1 MRFQLIDYQA
11 VAVSEVI
18 GSLDEGFNR
27 FARNAK
33 LTAVSL
39 SAPTGAG
46 KTVIAAAVIESMLF
60 GSDTV
65 TPDPEVTFLWVTDDP
80 SLNQQT
86 KRKMLQ
92 ASNLLQPANLI
103 AIDQSFDQNEFDKGK
118 VYFVH
123 IQQLGRGATNY
134 VRVGNSRQ
142 YSIWDTIRNTITNRG
157 DKFVLIIDEA
167 HKGTGAK
174 VLGKT
179 IASQI
184 MDGGTSSAAPAAP
197 VVLGI
202 SATPERF
209 VDAISKSGQRILD
222 PVTVDPEAV
231 RQSGLIKD
239 KIRIRHPRESQP
251 GDFTLLELAVKDLK
265 MYSEL
270 WEIYAQEQNEPLV
283 RPALVVQVKAK
294 ASEADISQI
303 LDTVKGVWG
312 ILDGRAIAHSFQEH
326 STLNVGSRAVRYVA
340 PQDIQ
345 DDENVRV
352 VLFKEALTTGWDCPR
367 AEVMFS
373 QRSAQDYTYIAQ
385 LIGRMVRTPLARRI
399 STNDVLNT
407 VSLFLPHYDDAQVQQ
422 VITGL
427 QNDDAQFTSTVEID
441 SIVCSRNDD
450 VNIHVWDLLN
460 SLPTY
465 TRPSKL
471 NRNEVARL
479 ASLAVLLA
487 GSRLDP
493 DAYVKARQHV
503 GATLRREANRIGA
516 SLDDVVFDLERL
528 DYQTQNFTW
537 GTSEIDVETASV
549 ALSMRN
555 IEDLFKQASRTLGD
569 AAAMWYWD
577 DLCEEGLDPDSAKIR
592 VAALAQD
599 HSVAFAL
606 EAAARGLT
614 DTWRTQHNSAI
625 SNLHDARRAQFYAL
639 WQQSK
644 APQQVNILFPSS
656 ITVADVET
664 KYSKHIFVG
673 SNGMFPAKL
682 TGWESDVLGQE
693 LSKPSLLGWYRN
705 PTGGTAAI
713 AVPYSE
719 SGQARTM
726 YPDFLFIH
734 ETDEGIVA
742 DIIDPHRP
750 DSADTAP
757 KWRGLCAF
765 AATHSQS
772 FRKVLAVVKDADD
785 RLLSLD
791 LRNSDVA
798 HALESASTEAD
809 IHSIFRQYGGTF

>member
-1 MRFQLIDYQA
+1 MRFQLTDYQA
-11 VAVSEVI
+11 FATAEVI
-18 GSLDEGFNR
+18 ASVTEGFNR
-27 FARNAK
+27 FTRNGK

-46 KTVIAAAVIESMLF
+46 KTVIAASVIESIIY
-60 GSDTV
+60 GSETV
-65 TPDPEVTFLWVTDDP
+65 EPDPEVTFLWVTDDP

-92 ASNLLQPANLI
+92 ASNLLQPVNLV
-103 AIDQSFDQNEFDKGK
+103 AIDQGFDQPEFDKGK

-134 VRVGNSRQ
+134 IRVGNTRQ
-142 YSIWDTIRNTITNRG
+142 FSIWDTIRNTIANRG

-174 VLGKT
+174 TSGKT
-179 IASQI
+179 ITAQI
-184 MDGGTSSAAPAAP
+184 MDGGSSEAAPAAP

-209 VDAISKSGQRILD
+209 VEAISKSGQRILD
-222 PVTVDPEAV
+222 PVTVDPDAV

-251 GDFTLLELAVKDLK
+251 GDFTLLELAVEDLK
-265 MYSEL
+265 AYSES
-270 WEIYAQEQNEPLV
+270 WESYSNEQNEPLV
-283 RPALVVQVKAK
+283 KPALVLQVKAK
-294 ASEADISQI
+294 ASEEDLSQI
-303 LDTVKGVWG
+303 LDTLKGSWE
-312 ILDGRAIAHSFQEH
+312 ILDGRAIAHSFQDH
-326 STLNVGSRAVRYVA
+326 TTLRIGGRSIRYVA

-345 DDENVRV
+345 DDEQVRV

-399 STNDVLNT
+399 STNEVLNT
-407 VSLFLPHYDDAQVQQ
+407 VSLFLPHYDDVQVQH

-427 QNDDAQFTSTVEID
+427 QNDDAQFTSTIEVD
-441 SIVCSRNDD
+441 SIVCSRNED
-450 VNIHVWDLLN
+450 VDTHAWDLLN

-479 ASLAVLLA
+479 ASLSVLLS

-493 DAYVKARQHV
+493 DAHAKARQHV
-503 GATLRREANRIGA
+503 VDTIRREATRIGTA
-516 SLDDVVFDLERL
+516 LDKVVFDLERL

-537 GTSEIDVETASV
+537 GTSVVEVETASV

-555 IEDLFKQASRTLGD
+555 VGDLFKLASRTLGD
-569 AAAMWYWD
+569 AAAVWYWD
-577 DLCEEGLDPDSAKIR
+577 NLCDEGLDPDSAKIR

-599 HSVAFAL
+599 PTVAVAV
-606 EAAARGLT
+606 ETAARGLV
-614 DTWRTQHNSAI
+614 DTWRTQHNAHI
-625 SNLHDARRAQFYAL
+625 ANLPDARRSQFYAL
-639 WQQSK
+639 WQQSR
-644 APQQVNILFPSS
+644 APQQVSILFPSAV
-656 ITVADVET
+656 TVANVDAKFE
-664 KYSKHIFVG
+664 KHIYADETG
-673 SNGMFPAKL
+673 KFPATL
-682 TGWESDVLGQE
+682 NGWESDVLAAE
-693 LSKPSLLGWYRN
+693 LNKPSLVAWYRN
-705 PTGGTAAI
+705 PTGGPAAL
-713 AVPYSE
+713 AVPYLE

-734 ETDEGIVA
+734 ETPEGPVV

-750 DSADTAP
+750 DAADTAP
-757 KWRGLCAF
+757 KWRGLAAF
-765 AATHSQS
+765 ASS
-772 FRKVLAVVKDADD
+772 YSSRFRKVLAVVKDSDD

-809 IHSIFRQYGGTF
+809 IHSIFRQYGGAF